1 MKKERNIKNIKI
13 KNTEIKNTD
22 FRNAKI
28 NETGINETE
37 KKETIIDAYKLSK
50 NIYDDVLSR
59 RKWWAKL
66 YNAFFWGN
74 VDDKEIAER
83 VLDMIPAEFTG
94 TLLDVPVGTAVFTLE
109 KYRELSTAQI
119 TCLDYSEDM
128 LSQAQA
134 RFTQNHLSNIRCIQG
149 DVSNLPFPAETYD
162 IVLSMNGFHAFPDKE
177 KAFME
182 TNRVLKKGGVF
193 CGCFYIRGE
202 CRRTDFLVFHILS
215 KKGWFTPPF
224 QTLAQLRERLQK
236 EYAVVEL
243 FHEKAMVYFRCMK

>member
-1 MKKERNIKNIKI
+1 MSKNNSV
-13 KNTEIKNTD
+13 NTIQT
-22 FRNAKI
+22 
-28 NETGINETE
+28 
-37 KKETIIDAYKLSK
+37 AYRLSK

-66 YNAFFWGN
+66 YNAFFWEN
-74 VDDKEIAER
+74 VDDKKIAER

-94 TLLDVPVGTAVFTLE
+94 ALLDVPVGTAVFTLE
-109 KYRELSTAQI
+109 KYRELSKAQI

-134 RFTQNHLSNIRCIQG
+134 RFTQNHLSNIRCIRG

-177 KAFME
+177 KAFAE

-193 CGCFYIRGE
+193 CGCFYIKGE
-202 CRRTDFLVFHILS
+202 CRRTDFLVRYILS

-236 EYAVVEL
+236 EYEVVEL
-243 FHEKAMVYFRCMK
+243 SHEKAMVCFRCVK